1 MAVVVMP
8 EMAEFVK
15 KDIVPK
21 RVRQTDYVQIEIDV
35 PSGRAASPVGGIV
48 LDRHFVIG
56 ESISGCKFRQP
67 QGKFRLGLT
76 SQSLDLIR
84 RSDRSIFH
92 AILLTAQSL
101 KNPSAFQFEKGHC
114 GSIRYHI
121 RNRHAHT
128 LDRMHADG
136 DTTAAGALSEDHLP
150 YLRVRYDLFRSHLSV
165 TYPFEEI
172 EKKIGEFR

>member
-1 MAVVVMP
+1 MLQKEVEGMAVVVMP

-76 SQSLDLIR
+76 SQCLDLA
-84 RSDRSIFH
+84 RSSGRSVFH
-92 AILLTAQSL
+92 AFLLTAQSL

-114 GSIRYHI
+114 GSIRDHI
-121 RNRHAHT
+121 RNRDRHPT
-128 LDRMHADG
+128 GRMHPDG
-136 DTTAAGALSEDHLP
+136 HTTSPGALSEYHLP
-150 YLRVRYDLFRSHLSV
+150 YLRVRYDLF
-165 TYPFEEI
+165 
-172 EKKIGEFR
+172 